1 MPCHGTP
8 HQIHTTTTAF
18 HTLLHYILPQHIT
31 KHNHHYMHIYL
42 PSLPT
47 LTLPYLTLP
56 ALPYRLILYFI
67 DSSVHIS
74 HLFPELL
81 CDASHVVRMY
91 MAEAIGI
98 LFLKFKS
105 NNLSVPETPTIQDE
119 LFDIVARC
127 LATSLA
133 VEVSNKLWIKYE

>member
-1 MPCHGTP
+1 
-8 HQIHTTTTAF
+8 
-18 HTLLHYILPQHIT
+18 
-31 KHNHHYMHIYL
+31 
-42 PSLPT
+42 
-47 LTLPYLTLP
+47 
-56 ALPYRLILYFI
+56 
-67 DSSVHIS
+67 
-74 HLFPELL
+74 
-81 CDASHVVRMY
+81 

-119 LFDIVARC
+119 LFDIVSRC